1 MFGSTCLKKIV
12 SADKDNILSLSQVE
26 NPSFPKKKKKNKQ
39 NKTKEESTMRDDDF
53 NYTNIVT
60 S

>member
-1 MFGSTCLKKIV
+1 MCLKKIV
-12 SADKDNILSLSQVE
+12 SADKDNILSLLQVE
-26 NPSFPKKKKKNKQ
+26 NPSFQKQ

>member
-1 MFGSTCLKKIV
+1 MCLKKIV

-26 NPSFPKKKKKNKQ
+26 NPSFPKKKKNKQ

>member
-12 SADKDNILSLSQVE
+12 SADKDNIDPFVIASGE
-26 NPSFPKKKKKNKQ
+26 SFFSKKITKQ
-39 NKTKEESTMRDDDF
+39 NKTREYTMRDDDF